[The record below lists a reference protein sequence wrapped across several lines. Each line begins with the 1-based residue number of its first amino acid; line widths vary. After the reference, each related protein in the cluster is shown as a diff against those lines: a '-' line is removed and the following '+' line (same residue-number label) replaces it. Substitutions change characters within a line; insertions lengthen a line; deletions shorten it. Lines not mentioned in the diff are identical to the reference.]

1 MTDKQAEFLKVMP
14 VGYMTPFSGDVIPE
28 GFMEVNGQ
36 RLLKSP
42 NMRLFNIL
50 RGVVVDD
57 DVYFVL
63 PTKQKVSTLFSGFD
77 PEKSRIIMKVL

>member
-1 MTDKQAEFLKVMP
+1 MNEKQLEFLKVMP
-14 VGYMTPFSGDVIPE
+14 VGYMTPFSGDAIPQ

-36 RLLKSP
+36 RLIKCD
-42 NMRLFNIL
+42 NMRLFNVL

-63 PTKQKVSTLFSGFD
+63 PTKQKLSSLFSGFD

>member
-1 MTDKQAEFLKVMP
+1 MNDKQLEFLKVMP
-14 VGYMTPFSGDVIPE
+14 VGYMTPFAGDVIPD

-36 RLLKSP
+36 RLIKGD

-63 PTKQKVSTLFSGFD
+63 PTKQKLSSMFNGFD
-77 PEKSRIIMKVL
+77 PQKSRIIMKVL